1 MVEKIKLVDISDF
14 EETDEDTCTLAIKIL
29 NNSAA
34 LLIKCESKSLMI
46 HIQNFKEEETK
57 LIGTIL
63 NELKKSQYKINEIIL
78 YIGNNCDLTNLD
90 NFLAKYSNNIK
101 ILVPYINENG
111 IESIVYDQNEQTTYS
126 FDQIKD
132 LEKHSKVLKQVI

>member
-1 MVEKIKLVDISDF
+1 
-14 EETDEDTCTLAIKIL
+14 
-29 NNSAA
+29 
-34 LLIKCESKSLMI
+34 MI

-63 NELKKSQYKINEIIL
+63 NELKKSQYKINELIL

>member
-14 EETDEDTCTLAIKIL
+14 EETDEDTCALAIKIL

-63 NELKKSQYKINEIIL
+63 SELKKSQYRINELIL

-90 NFLAKYSNNIK
+90 NFLVKYSNSIK
-101 ILVPYINENG
+101 ILSPYRNENG
-111 IESIVYDQNEQTTYS
+111 IESIVYDQNEQITYS

-132 LEKHSKVLKQVI
+132 LEKQTKSLKRIC

>member
-14 EETDEDTCTLAIKIL
+14 EETDEDTCALAIKIL

-63 NELKKSQYKINEIIL
+63 NELKKSQYKINELIL

-101 ILVPYINENG
+101 ILSPYRNENG

-132 LEKHSKVLKQVI
+132 LEKNTKVLKQVI

>member
-14 EETDEDTCTLAIKIL
+14 EETDEDTCALAIKIL

-63 NELKKSQYKINEIIL
+63 NELKKSQYKINELIL

-126 FDQIKD
+126 FDHIKH